1 MANKSKVQIG
11 IISNG
16 TERIVQPI
24 MKDSIKPSRVEGL
37 EDTMQSV
44 KGINECITE
53 INAEIYSIKRNDRRR
68 NWTNPRRYRSSGNA
82 RKA

>member
-16 TERIVQPI
+16 ERIVQPI

-68 NWTNPRRYRSSGNA
+68 NWTNPRKYRSSGNA